1 MKKVEVEKLV
11 SKSIIITAILL
22 CLILG
27 TTYIQNGYFNAL
39 EHSATKTTTVVAS
52 IVFAVIAVA
61 MVMLGIFKSSKYYLY
76 ASISAAIAIFVM
88 VLKINYEI
96 KPLEFA
102 VGTRT
107 VKFYLMSMAV
117 FCAAILATWIRT
129 TVKLIKK

>member
-27 TTYIQNGYFNAL
+27 TTFIQNGYFNAL
-39 EHSATKTTTVVAS
+39 TYLTTKTMTVVVS
-52 IVFAVIAVA
+52 VIFAVIAVG
-61 MVMLGIFKSSKYYLY
+61 MVILGILKNSKYYTY
-76 ASISAAIAIFVM
+76 ATLAAVVAIFVM

-96 KPLEFA
+96 KSLEFA

-107 VKFYLMSMAV
+107 VQFYMISMV
-117 FCAAILATWIRT
+117 LFCAGILATWIRA
-129 TVKLIKK
+129 TVKLIRE